1 MSATENA
8 ANDAALRMLDDYYTA
23 FSTLDVQAILP
34 YFHEPSTL
42 ISSRGVNCGGDLCWQ
57 WLPLLKPTLEGLRAR
72 EFGRSELSVG
82 SAKQLSASATLVLP
96 AKRSDTSANGQ
107 EIGTGGH
114 HLRPA
119 TMQNGLEDR
128 SDHFCTTL
136 SKARH
141 GRELRDSQRTKIKS
155 AARTP

>member
-42 ISSRGVNCGGDLCWQ
+42 ISSRGVIAAATSAAVAAA
-57 WLPLLKPTLEGLRAR
+57 LKPTLEGLRAR

-82 SAKQLSASATLVLP
+82 SAKQLSASATLVTGE
-96 AKRSDTSANGQ
+96 AIRYKRNGQ
-107 EIGTGGH
+107 EMERVGITYVLHKAETGW
-114 HLRPA
+114 
-119 TMQNGLEDR
+119 
-128 SDHFCTTL
+128 
-136 SKARH
+136 
-141 GRELRDSQRTKIKS
+141 KI
-155 AARTP
+155 AVIILHDA